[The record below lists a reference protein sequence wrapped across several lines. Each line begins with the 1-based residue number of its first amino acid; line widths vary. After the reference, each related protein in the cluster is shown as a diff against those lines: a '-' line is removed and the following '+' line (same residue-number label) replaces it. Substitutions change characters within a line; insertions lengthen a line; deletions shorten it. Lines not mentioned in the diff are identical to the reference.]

1 MRKAKRALAMVRVS
15 AVTCILLMGGARGHA
30 TDGSPGNSGIRD
42 GQRDFDFNVGVWHA
56 DITQTLD
63 PFASVAGTIELR
75 GVVTVRKVWGGNAEL
90 QELEADG
97 PKGHWEGLTLFLYN
111 PSAHQWSQSF
121 ANSRSGALS
130 SANVGS
136 FRDGRIVLI
145 GQDTWKAQAILVRA
159 VWSDIKAESYR
170 YEESYSNDGGTTWKP
185 AFVATLTRA

>member
-1 MRKAKRALAMVRVS
+1 MKHSMRTAVGLGLATIICVS
-15 AVTCILLMGGARGHA
+15 PCVGVSQTPTPTVAVH
-30 TDGSPGNSGIRD
+30 D
-42 GQRDFDFNVGVWHA
+42 GQHDFDFNIGVWHTH
-56 DITQTLD
+56 IKRILD
-63 PFASVAGTIELR
+63 PFARTSESVELNGT
-75 GVVTVRKVWGGNAEL
+75 VTVRKVWDGRAEL
-90 QELEADG
+90 EEIEADG
-97 PKGHWEGLTLFLYN
+97 PKGHWEASTLFLYN
-111 PSAHQWSQSF
+111 PEAHQWSQSF